1 MEKEDPIYW
10 HIDLGEANSEGKQSS
25 LMTQLESNH
34 TITLTEKHQFLRK
47 YLSAQP
53 QGTLVLVCQ
62 DKKPKKLCKI
72 TDEPHLTNEEA
83 GEQSPYSVLRSVEI
97 LTNVPEENTFNTEDF
112 QQGICGFFTKHSKKQ
127 YPYMKK
133 LLTQLENGTLL
144 SDTSK
149 SDTLLLNECVSL
161 LKEKKN
167 IILQGAP
174 GTGKTYTTASL
185 AVALC
190 NPSFAELEDH
200 TKVMEEYE
208 RLRQEGQI
216 AFCTFHQSM
225 DYEDFVEGVKP
236 ELQGEHITYNIE
248 AGIFKQACMQANKA
262 TDHQEIDI
270 IACIDDYLQKIEGY
284 ENRREIPTI
293 SGRSSIFVWWNK
305 GNKAINIRTTHPRKD
320 KGEQFSPSQPNIKE
334 IKDQALG
341 KRTTYIHKSY
351 KQAFIEAVKKEYQRD
366 KVPSTKPH
374 VLIIDEINRGNISR
388 IFGELI
394 TLLEADKRTGDGK
407 HPIKVTLPYSKE
419 SFSVPSN
426 LYIIGTMNTT
436 DRSTGSIDY
445 AVRRRFAF
453 ITLETSREV
462 VEGSIQDKDVQA
474 KALALFD
481 EINGKGRDDKTSFIA
496 THQAGDFDLE
506 DLKVG
511 HSYFIAK
518 DLPEL
523 QRKMRYEVIPLLREY
538 IKDGILQGK
547 EKDEK
552 YFFAAWEKGEC
563 FNPSVAEATEA
574 PSDSEA

>member
-1 MEKEDPIYW
+1 MEKEKPIYW

-34 TITLTEKHQFLRK
+34 TITLTEKHQFLGK

-62 DKKPKKLCKI
+62 DKKPKKLCQI

-83 GEQSPYSVLRSVEI
+83 GEQSPYPVLRSVEI

-112 QQGICGFFTKHSKKQ
+112 QQGICGFFTKQAKKQ

-133 LLTQLENGTLL
+133 LLSQLKNGSSL

-190 NPSFAELEDH
+190 NPSFTELEDH
-200 TKVMEEYE
+200 IKVMDEYE
-208 RLRQEGQI
+208 RLRKEGQI

-236 ELQGEHITYNIE
+236 ELQGEHITYNVE
-248 AGIFKQACMQANKA
+248 GGIFKQICEQARTTEGK
-262 TDHQEIDI
+262 DI
-270 IACIDDYLQKIEGY
+270 IACIDDYLQKIQGY

-293 SGRSSIFVWWNK
+293 NEKSSIFVWWNK
-305 GNKAINIRTTHPRKD
+305 GNKTINIRTTHPKKD

-351 KQAFIEAVKKEYQRD
+351 KQAFIKAVKDEYHLED
-366 KVPSTKPH
+366 DASTKPH
-374 VLIIDEINRGNISR
+374 ILIIDEINRGNISR

-394 TLLEADKRTGDGK
+394 TLLEADKRTGEGA
-407 HPIKVTLPYSKE
+407 HPIKVKLPYSKE
-419 SFSVPSN
+419 DFSVPSN

-453 ITLETSREV
+453 ITLKTDPEV
-462 VEGSIQDKDVQA
+462 IKTCIKDDAVRA
-474 KALALFD
+474 KALALFKQ
-481 EINGKGRDDKTSFIA
+481 INGDGTDEATSFIA
-496 THQAGDFDLE
+496 THKAGDFDLE

-511 HSYFIAK
+511 HSYFLAET
-518 DLPEL
+518 LEAL
-523 QRKMRYEVIPLLREY
+523 QMKMRYEVIPLLREY

-547 EKDEK
+547 ENDEK
-552 YFFAAWEKGEC
+552 YFAAWEKGEC
-563 FNPSVAEATEA
+563 FNPATTEKPEAS
-574 PSDSEA
+574 SDSEA

>member
-1 MEKEDPIYW
+1 MEKEKPIYW

-34 TITLTEKHQFLRK
+34 TITLTEKHQFLGK

-62 DKKPKKLCKI
+62 DKKPKKLCQI

-83 GEQSPYSVLRSVEI
+83 GEQSPYPVLRSVEI

-112 QQGICGFFTKHSKKQ
+112 QQGICGFFTKQAKKQ

-133 LLTQLENGTLL
+133 LLSQLKNGSSL

-190 NPSFAELEDH
+190 NPSFTELEDH
-200 TKVMEEYE
+200 IKVMDEYE
-208 RLRQEGQI
+208 RLRKEGQI

-236 ELQGEHITYNIE
+236 ELQGEHITYNVE
-248 AGIFKQACMQANKA
+248 GGIFKQICEQARTTEGK
-262 TDHQEIDI
+262 DI
-270 IACIDDYLQKIEGY
+270 IACIDDYLQKIQGY

-293 SGRSSIFVWWNK
+293 NEKSSIFVWWNK
-305 GNKAINIRTTHPRKD
+305 GNKTINIRTTHPKKD

-341 KRTTYIHKSY
+341 KRTTYIHKNY
-351 KQAFIEAVKKEYQRD
+351 KQAFIKAVKDEYHLED
-366 KVPSTKPH
+366 DASTKPH
-374 VLIIDEINRGNISR
+374 ILIIDEINRGNISR

-394 TLLEADKRTGDGK
+394 TLLEADKRTGEGA
-407 HPIKVTLPYSKE
+407 HPIKVKLPYSKE
-419 SFSVPSN
+419 DFSVPSN

-453 ITLETSREV
+453 ITLKTDPEV
-462 VEGSIQDKDVQA
+462 IKTCIKDDAVRA
-474 KALALFD
+474 KALALFKQ
-481 EINGKGRDDKTSFIA
+481 INGDGTDDTRSFIA
-496 THQAGDFDLE
+496 THKAGDFDLE

-511 HSYFIAK
+511 HSYFIAET
-518 DLPEL
+518 LEAL
-523 QRKMRYEVIPLLREY
+523 QMKMRYEVIPLLREY

-552 YFFAAWEKGEC
+552 YFAAWEKGEC
-563 FNPSVAEATEA
+563 FTPATTEKPEAS
-574 PSDSEA
+574 SDSEV